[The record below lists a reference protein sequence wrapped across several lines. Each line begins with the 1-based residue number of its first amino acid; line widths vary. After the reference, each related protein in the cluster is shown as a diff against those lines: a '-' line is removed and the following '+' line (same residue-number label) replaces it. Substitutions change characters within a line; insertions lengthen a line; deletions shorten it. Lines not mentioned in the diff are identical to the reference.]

1 MKTMDIGGIRIV
13 GLGIYIEKI
22 SSLVISDLHLGYEE
36 VLEKQGIS
44 LPQSQYPK
52 MRKEIERMV
61 KETNP
66 KKLIVNGDIKHEFS
80 GAQRQEWSEVS
91 DLASYL
97 KDAKTE
103 MIAIRGNHDNYL
115 IPILKKNGV
124 ELRDNY
130 SEKGYY
136 FAHGHGEISTDAGT
150 IIIGNDHPSIS
161 FRDELGVKLKFK
173 CLLDGEANG
182 KRIIVLPAFSPLMP
196 GSDINQMSKNDF
208 LSPTLKSAPIGGFT
222 VYVIEQGVGVYK
234 FGKLAQIREM
244 GLL

>member
-1 MKTMDIGGIRIV
+1 MKMDIGGMSIV
-13 GLGIYIEKI
+13 GLGIYVEKI

-66 KKLIVNGDIKHEFS
+66 RKLIINGDIKHEFS
-80 GAQRQEWSEVS
+80 GAQRQEWNEIT
-91 DLASYL
+91 DLISYL

-103 MIAIRGNHDNYL
+103 MVAIRGNHDNYI

-124 ELRDNY
+124 ELRDSY
-130 SEKGYY
+130 LEQGYC
-136 FAHGHGEISTDAGT
+136 FTHGHSEITTDAET
-150 IIIGNDHPSIS
+150 IIIGNDHPAIS

-173 CLLDGEANG
+173 CLLDGNVGG
-182 KRIIVLPAFSPLMP
+182 KRVIVLPAFSPLMP
-196 GSDINQMSKNDF
+196 GSEINRMANNDF
-208 LSPTLKSAPIGGFT
+208 LSPLLKTAPIGSFT
-222 VYVIEQGVGVYK
+222 VYVIEQGVGAYK
-234 FGKLAQIREM
+234 FGKLGKIREM
-244 GLL
+244 GIL